1 MIAELL
7 NEVDFTNY
15 TESHINGQ
23 GCIYFLSNETQQK
36 TPAIV
41 DKEGTP
47 IQKQEKNILNGM
59 TK

>member
-47 IQKQEKNILNGM
+47 IQKQEKNKIGFY
-59 TK
+59 